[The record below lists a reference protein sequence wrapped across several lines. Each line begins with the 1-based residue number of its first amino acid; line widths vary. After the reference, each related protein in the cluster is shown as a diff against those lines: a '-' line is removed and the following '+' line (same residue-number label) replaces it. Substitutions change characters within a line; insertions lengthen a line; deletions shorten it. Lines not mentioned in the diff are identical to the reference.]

1 MEREMKERELMEV
14 IPAWERKCR
23 WMEIGIVSYKLC
35 TRNYECSSCP
45 LEQALIEDQ
54 RNPIYFTRVKSP
66 EWFSSAHREK
76 FLSLPPESRKCRHML
91 TGEVSF
97 RLCDNSF
104 RCSSCEFH
112 QSLLDRTSAEFP
124 LIEEDVS
131 WVAGYQVPL
140 HLYFYRGH
148 SWARLE
154 CNGIV
159 RVGIDDFAAK
169 LMGKVE
175 AVELPKIGEQILQ
188 GAPASEL
195 KQNGLKAR
203 VRSPMDGVVV
213 AVNPALTNPKNTLR
227 DPYGKDWMFL
237 LEPVNLKQDLTNL
250 LYGYDAKAWMNSDAE
265 RLFNLLQAK
274 LGPIALKGALLN
286 PQIWEKISENE
297 WENMLKQFLLY

>member
-1 MEREMKERELMEV
+1 MESERKERELMEV

-45 LEQALIEDQ
+45 LEQALVEDRQ
-54 RNPIYFTRVKSP
+54 GAMYSMPAKAP
-66 EWFSSAHREK
+66 EWFTEAHREK

-104 RCSSCEFH
+104 RCSACEFH
-112 QSLLDRTSAEFP
+112 QSLLDRTSQEFP
-124 LIEEDVS
+124 LIEEDQT
-131 WVAGYQVPL
+131 WVAGYLVPL

-148 SWARLE
+148 TWARVE
-154 CNGIV
+154 HRIV

-169 LMGKVE
+169 LVGKVE
-175 AVELPKIGEQILQ
+175 TVELPKIGEQICQ
-188 GAPASEL
+188 GNPASEL
-195 KQNGLKAR
+195 KQNGHKAR
-203 VRSPMDGVVV
+203 IRSPMDGIVV
-213 AVNPALTNPKNTLR
+213 AVNPNCANPHNTLH

-237 LEPVNLKQDLTNL
+237 MEPVNLKQDLANL

-274 LGPIALKGALLN
+274 LGPTALKGALLT
-286 PQIWEKISENE
+286 PQVWEKIPENE
-297 WENMLKQFLLY
+297 WHSMLKQFLLY